1 MTEIQICQTNFAE
14 SFTGFIREVAC
25 MGDKFFDATPL
36 VTFTKGDKGT
46 IATISEILING
57 TRQAVKT
64 PATCKVISTVN
75 EEDLNIPFKVARV
88 SYTADGEPL
97 IITGPAE

>member
-1 MTEIQICQTNFAE
+1 MTEIQICQTNFSE
-14 SFTGFIREVAC
+14 SFTGFIREVER

-36 VTFTKGDKGT
+36 VTFTKSDKGT

-64 PATCKVISTVN
+64 PATCKVTSTIG
-75 EEDLNIPFKVARV
+75 EEELNIAYKVTRT
-88 SYTADGEPL
+88 SYTPDGEPL
-97 IITGPAE
+97 IIIESIA

>member
-14 SFTGFIREVAC
+14 SFTGFIREVAS

-36 VTFTKGDKGT
+36 VAFTKGDKGT

-57 TRQAVKT
+57 TQQAVKT
-64 PATCKVISTVN
+64 PATCKVISTVD

-88 SYTADGEPL
+88 SYTADGEP
-97 IITGPAE
+97 IIVTEPIA

>member
-25 MGDKFFDATPL
+25 MGDKFFNATPL

-88 SYTADGEPL
+88 AYTADGEPL
-97 IITGPAE
+97 IITEPAE

>member
-1 MTEIQICQTNFAE
+1 MTEIQICQTNFSE
-14 SFTGFIREVAC
+14 SFTGFIREVER

-36 VTFTKGDKGT
+36 VTFTKSDKGT
-46 IATISEILING
+46 TATISEILIND

-75 EEDLNIPFKVARV
+75 EEDLNTPFKVARAT
-88 SYTADGEPL
+88 YTADGEPV
-97 IITGPAE
+97 IVTEPIA

>member
-1 MTEIQICQTNFAE
+1 MTEIQICQTNFSE
-14 SFTGFIREVAC
+14 SFTGFIREVER

-46 IATISEILING
+46 IATINEILINN

-64 PATCKVISTVN
+64 TATCKVVSTVN
-75 EEDLNIPFKVARV
+75 EEDLNTPFKVARV
-88 SYTADGEPL
+88 SYTADGEPV
-97 IITGPAE
+97 IVTEPIA

>member
-14 SFTGFIREVAC
+14 SFTGFIREVAS

-36 VTFTKGDKGT
+36 IAFTKGDKGT

-57 TRQAVKT
+57 TQQAVKT
-64 PATCKVISTVN
+64 PATCKVISTVD

-88 SYTADGEPL
+88 SYTADGEP
-97 IITGPAE
+97 IIVTEPIA

>member
-14 SFTGFIREVAC
+14 SFTGFIREVAS

-57 TRQAVKT
+57 T
-64 PATCKVISTVN
+64 
-75 EEDLNIPFKVARV
+75 
-88 SYTADGEPL
+88 
-97 IITGPAE
+97 

>member
-14 SFTGFIREVAC
+14 SFTGFIREVAS

-57 TRQAVKT
+57 TQQEVKT
-64 PATCKVISTVN
+64 PATCKVISTVD

-88 SYTADGEPL
+88 SYTADGEPV
-97 IITGPAE
+97 IVTDPIA

>member
-25 MGDKFFDATPL
+25 MGDKFFNATPL

-97 IITGPAE
+97 IITEPAE

>member
-14 SFTGFIREVAC
+14 SFTGFIREVAS

-36 VTFTKGDKGT
+36 VAFTKGDEGT

-57 TRQAVKT
+57 TQQAVKT
-64 PATCKVISTVN
+64 PATCKVISTVD

-88 SYTADGEPL
+88 SYTADGEP
-97 IITGPAE
+97 IIVTEPIA

>member
-14 SFTGFIREVAC
+14 SFTGFIREVAS

-36 VTFTKGDKGT
+36 VAFTKGDKGT

-64 PATCKVISTVN
+64 PATCKVISTVD

-88 SYTADGEPL
+88 SYTADGEP
-97 IITGPAE
+97 IIVTEPIA

>member
-1 MTEIQICQTNFAE
+1 MTEIQICQTNFTE
-14 SFTGFIREVAC
+14 SFIGFIREVAC

-57 TRQAVKT
+57 TRQTVKT
-64 PATCKVISTVN
+64 PATCKVISPIS
-75 EEDLNIPFKVARV
+75 EEDLNTPFKVARTT
-88 SYTADGEPL
+88 YTADGEP
-97 IITGPAE
+97 IIVTEPIA

>member
-14 SFTGFIREVAC
+14 SFTGFICEVAC

-46 IATISEILING
+46 IATISDILING

-64 PATCKVISTVN
+64 PAICKVISTVD
-75 EEDLNIPFKVARV
+75 EEDLNIPFKVTRV
-88 SYTADGEPL
+88 SYTADGEP
-97 IITGPAE
+97 IIVTEPIA

>member
-1 MTEIQICQTNFAE
+1 MTELQIDPAK
-14 SFTGFIREVAC
+14 SADFIDFIYAVERMDE
-25 MGDKFFDATPL
+25 KFFNATPL

-57 TRQAVKT
+57 TQQEVKT
-64 PATCKVISTVN
+64 PATCKVISTVD

-88 SYTADGEPL
+88 SYTADGEPV
-97 IITGPAE
+97 IVTEPIA

>member
-36 VTFTKGDKGT
+36 VTFTKGDKGA
-46 IATISEILING
+46 IATISDILING

-64 PATCKVISTVN
+64 PAICKVISTVD

-88 SYTADGEPL
+88 SYTADGEP
-97 IITGPAE
+97 IIVTEPIA